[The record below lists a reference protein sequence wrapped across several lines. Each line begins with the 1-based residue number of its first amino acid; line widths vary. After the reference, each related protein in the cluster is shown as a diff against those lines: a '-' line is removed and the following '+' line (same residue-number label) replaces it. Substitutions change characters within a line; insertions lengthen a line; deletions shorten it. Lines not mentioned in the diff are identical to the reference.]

1 MYANLKNRMQ
11 KGVCMDKKM
20 CLLTIKKNYT
30 SLTATEQVAADYILQ
45 HSQDVI
51 HMPIA
56 AFAENAG
63 VVKSAVIR
71 CCKSLG
77 FEGYSDMKI
86 ALAMELSQNRKLNY
100 TPYIDTDDDAGAI
113 LDKVFSANVKT
124 LHDTAEKI
132 DRDVLRTAVDL
143 LDRAQVIYIYAIG
156 TSAGIANEFQYRL
169 MQIGKTALCINDV
182 PTMKVS
188 SLNIRKGDVA
198 VGISH
203 SGRTIATIE
212 ALQLAKANGADTL
225 CITSYPG
232 SKITE
237 TSDHAIEIYSD
248 EIDYP
253 VEAISSRIAHLS
265 VIDALTIAISAKNY
279 ANAEERARITHSL
292 VDTIRY

>member
-1 MYANLKNRMQ
+1 MNQ
-11 KGVCMDKKM
+11 KK
-20 CLLTIKKNYT
+20 CLLTIKNRYAD
-30 SLTATEQVAADYILQ
+30 LTTTEQAVADYILQ
-45 HSQDVI
+45 NSQDVI

-56 AFAENAG
+56 SFAENAG
-63 VVKSAVIR
+63 VVKSAIIR

-77 FEGYSDMKI
+77 FEGYSDLKI

-100 TPYIDTDDDAGAI
+100 NPYIDTDDDAGAI
-113 LDKVFSANVKT
+113 LDKVFSSNVKT

-132 DRDVLRTAVDL
+132 DRKVLRTAVSL
-143 LDRAQVIYIYAIG
+143 LDQAKIIYIYAIG
-156 TSAGIANEFQYRL
+156 TSSGIAQEFQYRL

-188 SLNIRKGDVA
+188 SLNIKEGDVA
-198 VGISH
+198 IGISH

-212 ALQLAKANGADTL
+212 ALQAAKKQGASTL

-237 TSDHAIEIYSD
+237 NSDYSIEIYSD

-253 VEAISSRIAHLS
+253 MEAISARIAHLS

-279 ANAEERARITHSL
+279 EMAQERAKVTHTL
-292 VDTIRY
+292 IDTIRYK

>member
-1 MYANLKNRMQ
+1 MEQ
-11 KGVCMDKKM
+11 KY
-20 CLLTIKKNYT
+20 CLLTIKNNFT
-30 SLTATEQVAADYILQ
+30 ALTATEQTIADYILK

-56 AFAENAG
+56 TLAKNAG
-63 VVKSAVIR
+63 VVKSAIIR

-100 TPYIDTDDDAGAI
+100 TPYIDVEDDAGAI

-132 DRDVLRTAVDL
+132 DRHVLHTAVDL
-143 LDRAQVIYIYAIG
+143 LDWANVIYVYAIG
-156 TSAGIANEFQYRL
+156 TSAGIAQEFQYRL
-169 MQIGKTALCINDV
+169 MQIGKTALCVNDV

-188 SLNIRKGDVA
+188 SLNIKEGDVA

-212 ALQLAKANGADTL
+212 ALQLAKERGADTL

-237 TSDHAIEIYSD
+237 SSDYSIEIYSD

-253 VEAISSRIAHLS
+253 MEAISARIAHFS

-279 ANAEERARITHSL
+279 ETAQERAKVTHAL
-292 VDTIRY
+292 VDTIRYK

>member
-1 MYANLKNRMQ
+1 MNQ
-11 KGVCMDKKM
+11 KK
-20 CLLTIKKNYT
+20 CLLTIKNHYAE
-30 SLTATEQVAADYILQ
+30 LTATEQAVADYILQ
-45 HSQDVI
+45 NSQEVI

-56 AFAENAG
+56 TFAENAG

-86 ALAMELSQNRKLNY
+86 ALAMDLSQNRKLNY
-100 TPYIDTDDDAGAI
+100 NPYIDTDDDAGAI
-113 LDKVFSANVKT
+113 LDKVFSSNVKT

-132 DRDVLRTAVDL
+132 DRNVLRTTVNL
-143 LDRAQVIYIYAIG
+143 LDGANVIYIYAIG
-156 TSAGIANEFQYRL
+156 TSAGIAQEFQYRL

-188 SLNIRKGDVA
+188 SLNIKEGDVA
-198 VGISH
+198 IGISH

-212 ALQLAKANGADTL
+212 ALQAAKKQGAATL

-237 TSDHAIEIYSD
+237 NSDYSIEIYSD

-253 VEAISSRIAHLS
+253 MEAISARIAHLS
-265 VIDALTIAISAKNY
+265 VIDALTIAISAQNY
-279 ANAEERARITHSL
+279 ETAQERAKVTHSL
-292 VDTIRY
+292 IDTIRYK

>member
-1 MYANLKNRMQ
+1 
-11 KGVCMDKKM
+11 MDPKL
-20 CLLTIKKNYT
+20 CLLTIKNHYAE
-30 SLTATEQVAADYILQ
+30 LTATEQSVADYILQ

-56 AFAENAG
+56 TFAENAG
-63 VVKSAVIR
+63 VVKSAIIR

-100 TPYIDTDDDAGAI
+100 NPYIDTDDDAGAI
-113 LDKVFSANVKT
+113 LDKVFSSNVKT

-132 DRDVLRTAVDL
+132 DREVLQTAVNL
-143 LDRAQVIYIYAIG
+143 LDRANIIYIYAIG
-156 TSAGIANEFQYRL
+156 TSSGIAQEFQYRL

-188 SLNIRKGDVA
+188 SLNIKKGDVA
-198 VGISH
+198 IGISH

-212 ALQLAKANGADTL
+212 ALQLAKEHGADTL

-232 SKITE
+232 SKITQC
-237 TSDHAIEIYSD
+237 TDYAIEIYSD

-253 VEAISSRIAHLS
+253 MEAISARIAHLS
-265 VIDALTIAISAKNY
+265 IIDTLTIAISSKNY
-279 ANAEERARITHSL
+279 ETAQERAKVTHSL

>member
-1 MYANLKNRMQ
+1 MNQ
-11 KGVCMDKKM
+11 KK
-20 CLLTIKKNYT
+20 CLLTIKNRYAD
-30 SLTATEQVAADYILQ
+30 LTTTEQAVADYILQ
-45 HSQDVI
+45 NSQDVI

-56 AFAENAG
+56 SFAENAG

-77 FEGYSDMKI
+77 FEGYSDLKI

-100 TPYIDTDDDAGAI
+100 NPYIDTDDDAGAI
-113 LDKVFSANVKT
+113 LDKVFSSNVKT

-132 DRDVLRTAVDL
+132 DRKVLRTAVSL
-143 LDRAQVIYIYAIG
+143 LDQAKIIYIYAIG
-156 TSAGIANEFQYRL
+156 TSSGIAQEFQYRL
-169 MQIGKTALCINDV
+169 MQIGKTTLCINDV

-188 SLNIRKGDVA
+188 SLNIKEGDVA
-198 VGISH
+198 IGISH

-212 ALQLAKANGADTL
+212 ALQAAKNQGASTL

-237 TSDHAIEIYSD
+237 NSDYSIEIYSD

-253 VEAISSRIAHLS
+253 MEAISARIAHLS

-279 ANAEERARITHSL
+279 EMAQERAKVTHTL
-292 VDTIRY
+292 IDTIRYK

>member
-1 MYANLKNRMQ
+1 MNQ
-11 KGVCMDKKM
+11 KK
-20 CLLTIKKNYT
+20 CLLTIKNHYAE
-30 SLTATEQVAADYILQ
+30 LTATEQAVADYILQ
-45 HSQDVI
+45 NSQEVI

-56 AFAENAG
+56 TFAENAG

-86 ALAMELSQNRKLNY
+86 ALAMDLSQNRKLNY
-100 TPYIDTDDDAGAI
+100 NPYIDTDDDVGAI
-113 LDKVFSANVKT
+113 LDKVFSSNVKT

-132 DRDVLRTAVDL
+132 DRNVLRTTVNL
-143 LDRAQVIYIYAIG
+143 LDGANVIYIYAIG
-156 TSAGIANEFQYRL
+156 TSAGIAQEFQYRL

-188 SLNIRKGDVA
+188 SLNIKEGDVA
-198 VGISH
+198 IGISH

-212 ALQLAKANGADTL
+212 ALQAAKKQGAATL

-237 TSDHAIEIYSD
+237 NSDYSIEIYSD

-253 VEAISSRIAHLS
+253 MEAISARIAHLS
-265 VIDALTIAISAKNY
+265 VIDALTIAISAQNY
-279 ANAEERARITHSL
+279 ETAQERAKVTHSL
-292 VDTIRY
+292 IDTIRYK

>member
-1 MYANLKNRMQ
+1 MDPQ
-11 KGVCMDKKM
+11 K
-20 CLLTIKKNYT
+20 CLLTIKNQYAE
-30 SLTATEQVAADYILQ
+30 LTATEQSVADYILQ
-45 HSQDVI
+45 NSQDVI

-56 AFAENAG
+56 TFAENAG
-63 VVKSAVIR
+63 VVKSAIIR

-100 TPYIDTDDDAGAI
+100 NPYIDTNDDVGAI
-113 LDKVFSANVKT
+113 LDKVFSSNVKT

-132 DRDVLRTAVDL
+132 DRGVLRTAVNL
-143 LDRAQVIYIYAIG
+143 LDRANIIYIYAIG

-188 SLNIRKGDVA
+188 SLNIKEGDVA

-203 SGRTIATIE
+203 SGRTVATID
-212 ALQLAKANGADTL
+212 ALQLAKERGADTL

-237 TSDHAIEIYSD
+237 NSDHSIEIYSD

-253 VEAISSRIAHLS
+253 MEAISARIAHLS
-265 VIDALTIAISAKNY
+265 IIDALAIAISAKNY
-279 ANAEERARITHSL
+279 ETAQERAKVTHSL
-292 VDTIRY
+292 VDTIRYK

>member
-1 MYANLKNRMQ
+1 
-11 KGVCMDKKM
+11 MDKKR
-20 CLLTIKKNYT
+20 CLHTIKNNYT
-30 SLTATEQVAADYILQ
+30 ALTATEQAVADYILQ
-45 HSQDVI
+45 NGQDVI

-56 AFAENAG
+56 TFAENAG
-63 VVKSAVIR
+63 VVKSAIIR

-132 DRDVLRTAVDL
+132 DRSVLRTAVNL
-143 LDRAQVIYIYAIG
+143 LDRARIIYIYAIG
-156 TSAGIANEFQYRL
+156 TSAGIAQEFQYRL

-188 SLNIRKGDVA
+188 SLNIKEGDVA
-198 VGISH
+198 IGISH
-203 SGRTIATIE
+203 SGRTVATIE
-212 ALQLAKANGADTL
+212 ALQLAKEKGADTL

-237 TSDHAIEIYSD
+237 HSDNSIEIYSD

-253 VEAISSRIAHLS
+253 MEAISARIAHLS
-265 VIDALTIAISAKNY
+265 VIDALTIAISAQNY
-279 ANAEERARITHSL
+279 EAAQERAKVTHSL

>member
-1 MYANLKNRMQ
+1 MEHKH
-11 KGVCMDKKM
+11 
-20 CLLTIKKNYT
+20 CLLTIKNNFT
-30 SLTATEQVAADYILQ
+30 ALTATEQTIADYILK

-56 AFAENAG
+56 TFAKNAG
-63 VVKSAVIR
+63 VVKSAIIR

-100 TPYIDTDDDAGAI
+100 TPYIDVEDDAGAI

-132 DRDVLRTAVDL
+132 DRHVLHTAVDL
-143 LDRAQVIYIYAIG
+143 LDRANVIYVYAIG
-156 TSAGIANEFQYRL
+156 TSAGIAQEFQYRL
-169 MQIGKTALCINDV
+169 MQIGKTALCVNDV

-188 SLNIRKGDVA
+188 SLNIKEGDVA
-198 VGISH
+198 IGISH

-212 ALQLAKANGADTL
+212 ALQLAKEHGAHTL
-225 CITSYPG
+225 SITSYPG
-232 SKITE
+232 SKITQC
-237 TSDHAIEIYSD
+237 TDYAIEIYSD

-253 VEAISSRIAHLS
+253 MEAISARIAHLS
-265 VIDALTIAISAKNY
+265 VIDTLTIAVSAQNY
-279 ANAEERARITHSL
+279 ENAQERARVTHSL

>member
-1 MYANLKNRMQ
+1 MNQ
-11 KGVCMDKKM
+11 KK
-20 CLLTIKKNYT
+20 CLLTIKNRYAD
-30 SLTATEQVAADYILQ
+30 LTTTEQAVADYILQ
-45 HSQDVI
+45 NSQDVI

-56 AFAENAG
+56 SFAENAG

-77 FEGYSDMKI
+77 FEGYSDLKI

-100 TPYIDTDDDAGAI
+100 NPYIDTDDDAGAI
-113 LDKVFSANVKT
+113 LDKVFSSNVKT

-132 DRDVLRTAVDL
+132 DRNVLRTAVSL
-143 LDRAQVIYIYAIG
+143 LDQAKIIYIYAIG
-156 TSAGIANEFQYRL
+156 TSSGIAQEFQYRL

-188 SLNIRKGDVA
+188 SLNIKEGDVA
-198 VGISH
+198 IGISH

-212 ALQLAKANGADTL
+212 ALQAAKNQGASTL

-237 TSDHAIEIYSD
+237 NSDYSIEIYSD

-253 VEAISSRIAHLS
+253 MEAISARIAHLS

-279 ANAEERARITHSL
+279 EMAQERAKVTHTL
-292 VDTIRY
+292 IDTIRYK

>member
-1 MYANLKNRMQ
+1 MNQ
-11 KGVCMDKKM
+11 KK
-20 CLLTIKKNYT
+20 CLLTIKNRYAD
-30 SLTATEQVAADYILQ
+30 LTTTEQAVADYILQ
-45 HSQDVI
+45 NSQDVI

-56 AFAENAG
+56 SFAENAG
-63 VVKSAVIR
+63 VVKSAIIR

-77 FEGYSDMKI
+77 FEGYSDLKI

-100 TPYIDTDDDAGAI
+100 NPYIDTDDDAGAI
-113 LDKVFSANVKT
+113 LDKVFSSNVKT

-132 DRDVLRTAVDL
+132 DRKVLRTAVSL
-143 LDRAQVIYIYAIG
+143 LDQAKIIYIYAIG
-156 TSAGIANEFQYRL
+156 TSSGIAQEFQYRL

-188 SLNIRKGDVA
+188 SLNIKEGDVA
-198 VGISH
+198 IGISH

-212 ALQLAKANGADTL
+212 ALQAAKNQGASTL

-237 TSDHAIEIYSD
+237 NSDYSIEIYSD

-253 VEAISSRIAHLS
+253 MEAISARIAHLS

-279 ANAEERARITHSL
+279 EMAQERAKVTHTL
-292 VDTIRY
+292 IDTIRYK

>member
-1 MYANLKNRMQ
+1 
-11 KGVCMDKKM
+11 
-20 CLLTIKKNYT
+20 
-30 SLTATEQVAADYILQ
+30 
-45 HSQDVI
+45 
-51 HMPIA
+51 
-56 AFAENAG
+56 
-63 VVKSAVIR
+63 
-71 CCKSLG
+71 
-77 FEGYSDMKI
+77 MKI
-86 ALAMELSQNRKLNY
+86 ALAMELSQNHKLNY
-100 TPYIDTDDDAGAI
+100 TPYIDSDDDAGAI

-132 DRDVLRTAVDL
+132 DRHVLRTAVDL
-143 LDRAQVIYIYAIG
+143 LDKAHVIYIYAIG
-156 TSAGIANEFQYRL
+156 TSAGIAQEFQYRL

-188 SLNIRKGDVA
+188 SLNIKEGDVA

-212 ALQLAKANGADTL
+212 ALQLAKERGADTL

-237 TSDHAIEIYSD
+237 NSDYSIEIYSD

-265 VIDALTIAISAKNY
+265 VIDALTIAVSAKSY
-279 ANAEERARITHSL
+279 ETAQERAKITHSL
-292 VDTIRY
+292 VDTIRYKK